1 LKNFRPRR
9 QEIHFFEPSQLYRF
23 SFTISI
29 GNVSIKA
36 PLKINNTVFITGPS
50 YAFGYNGGMKKLD
63 AVVIETQP
71 NPDMA
76 VIWLHGLGADGND
89 FAPIGKRSRL
99 YILA

>member
-1 LKNFRPRR
+1 
-9 QEIHFFEPSQLYRF
+9 
-23 SFTISI
+23 
-29 GNVSIKA
+29 
-36 PLKINNTVFITGPS
+36 
-50 YAFGYNGGMKKLD
+50 MKKLD